1 MPKQN
6 QTKILIIED
15 DQFLRELCEKK
26 LKKEGFNVLTAIDG
40 KSGLEKII
48 EEKPDLVLLDIVLP
62 MMDGFEVLK
71 RIRQQND
78 MEIITIPIIILSNLG
93 QENDLEKAKKLGAN
107 DYLIKAQFT
116 TDEITEKIK
125 KNLKNKNKVV

>member
-125 KNLKNKNKVV
+125 KNLKNK